1 MGGSSPFGD
10 TASLGKI
17 CHPRALSGY
26 VRGTTCR
33 PNVFVKVLNFI
44 GRK

>member
-10 TASLGKI
+10 TTSLRKI

-26 VRGTTCR
+26 VRGTTYGHDVPPER
-33 PNVFVKVLNFI
+33 I
-44 GRK
+44 RQSA